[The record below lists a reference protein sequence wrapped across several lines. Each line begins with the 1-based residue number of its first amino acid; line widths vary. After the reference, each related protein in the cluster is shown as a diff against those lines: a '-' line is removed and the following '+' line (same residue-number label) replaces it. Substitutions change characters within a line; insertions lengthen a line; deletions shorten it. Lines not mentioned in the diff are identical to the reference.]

1 MPVQAVKTARASMA
15 DGSVSAS
22 PFEFSAAAAQDSK
35 RKLTFSGQ
43 QNTNTFIGTI
53 TAAVSPDRFF
63 APENIERIL
72 SANVAGQNTLG
83 PD

>member
-15 DGSVSAS
+15 DGPISAS
-22 PFEFSAAAAQDSK
+22 PFEFSAAAAQDPK
-35 RKLTFSGQ
+35 RKLIFSGQ

-63 APENIERIL
+63 APQNIERIFERQRTRQNAL
-72 SANVAGQNTLG
+72 SPV
-83 PD
+83 

>member
-1 MPVQAVKTARASMA
+1 LPGALWYSDRKSSNARAGGEK
-15 DGSVSAS
+15 DRGRAS
-22 PFEFSAAAAQDSK
+22 LMD
-35 RKLTFSGQ
+35 FSGQ